1 MPRLLPAAARTTG
14 RKRASDSGG
23 RTMSFCSML
32 QDMTEDEKREVTL
45 AISSYQPTKAELEE
59 PITFPEGTTAEDL
72 AKALMSPVEIRWKSR
87 PECPARG

>member
-14 RKRASDSGG
+14 RKRASNSGG

-45 AISSYQPTKAELEE
+45 AVSSYQPTKAELEE

-87 PECPARG
+87 SECPARG